1 MRRTR
6 HNLHTRATLPRVPL
20 LRVPLS
26 PLSFLPL
33 PFLML
38 PLLLTA
44 CEGILGGIY
53 DTDTEEQETGMG
65 EHTVYID
72 ATSYTQWITVDFHT
86 LTVDTVPIAKDGS
99 FTDPEEWDIA
109 IHRWDARTN
118 GGSAL
123 ETEYTS
129 LDDLAA
135 ATSMPTGTYVADI
148 WTTEQIAIDMS
159 QMMSGIFGY
168 AGSYYNAELSKW
180 INVDLTGMPPTYTPS
195 YKVYLVKLKDGTTV
209 ALRLSNYTNTLGVK
223 GYLTIDYLYP
233 FELP

>member
-1 MRRTR
+1 MIRTR
-6 HNLHTRATLPRVPL
+6 HNLHYRATLPGVPLMRVPL
-20 LRVPLS
+20 LL
-26 PLSFLPL
+26 
-33 PFLML
+33 L

-53 DTDTEEQETGMG
+53 DTGTEEQETGMG
-65 EHTVYID
+65 EHSVYID

-86 LTVDTVPIAKDGS
+86 LTLDTIPIATDGS

-118 GGSAL
+118 GGSVL
-123 ETEYTS
+123 ETDYTD
-129 LDDLAA
+129 LDELAA
-135 ATSMPTGTYVADI
+135 ATAMPTGTYVEDI
-148 WTTEQIAIDMS
+148 WTTEQIIIDMS

-168 AGSYYNAELSKW
+168 ADSYYNAELSKW
-180 INVDLTGMPPTYTPS
+180 INVDLTSMPPTYTPS